1 MGTVEQARAAAPPK
15 HARGA
20 AFALFSVCLG
30 YFMVLLDG
38 SALNIALPSIQ
49 HDIHGSLAT
58 LQWLVNIYTI
68 PLACLLLSSGVLADR
83 AGSRRVFMVALT
95 GFVLMSLACA
105 LSVNIGM
112 LIVCRALQGISAAG
126 VLPTTLAIIARS
138 YPDLAERAKAITAWG
153 ATGGIAL
160 VLGPI
165 GGGWLTQSLGWRAIF
180 LVNLPVGLLA
190 LWLSFRYA
198 KETERRDAASY
209 DLLGQACS
217 IAGLGLVVAALIEG
231 GALGWADPVTLA
243 LGTAGLL
250 ALALFVYVENKVAS
264 PMLPFGM
271 FRRPAFTAAV
281 VSGFAFQFGT
291 FGLQFIVAIFVEE
304 AWGYSPVQAGFFLL
318 PFAVLLTIGASFLN
332 RLWKARGMRWL
343 LVNGAS
349 VATLGTL
356 ACLAASTP
364 STWPALAIGF
374 AFTGLGAGIL
384 APSINGA
391 ALAEVDN
398 QFAGLA
404 SGVLNTFRQM
414 GLAVGVAVLGAVLST
429 AGSSAG
435 LRIDLVVGVACFLAV
450 VVLAARYIRR

>member
-105 LSVNIGM
+105 LSVNVAM
-112 LIVCRALQGISAAG
+112 LIACRALQGISAAG

-198 KETERRDAASY
+198 KETERRHAASY
-209 DLLGQACS
+209 DLPGQACA
-217 IAGLGLVVAALIEG
+217 IAGLGLAVAALIEG
-231 GALGWADPVTLA
+231 GALGWGDPVTLA
-243 LGTAGLL
+243 LGAAGVL
-250 ALALFVYVENKVAS
+250 ALALFVYVENKAAS
-264 PMLPFGM
+264 PMLPFEM
-271 FRRPAFTAAV
+271 FRRHAFTAAA

-304 AWGYSPVQAGFFLL
+304 AWGYSPLQAGFLLL
-318 PFAVLLTIGASFLN
+318 PFAILLTIGTSFLN

-343 LVNGAS
+343 LINGS
-349 VATLGTL
+349 CVATLGAL

-364 STWPALAIGF
+364 STWPALTIGF

-429 AGSSAG
+429 AGSSTG
-435 LRIDLVVGVACFLAV
+435 LRIDLVVGVVSFV
-450 VVLAARYIRR
+450 TVIVLAARHIRR